1 MAETP
6 QSPSSED
13 KAQTAG
19 RAAEPTARK
28 GQATIEGEPRSFKG
42 NGDTH
47 TGGAA
52 GELAQKAAQTGQQLA
67 ETGWRAGREV
77 ADAWRGSLEPFAVM
91 QMEMTRFIDDTFRQ
105 LSGFGFF
112 PSALRSARPFAAVSA
127 APLLGL
133 PATDIKATD
142 KAYVLAV
149 ELPGLTRNDV
159 DIAIDGDLLTVSGHK
174 AEEREDASA
183 AYRVSERRY
192 GRFERSFAVPPDVDR
207 KGIEAQFKD
216 GVLKVLLPRDA
227 SAGGRRSKIEIRA

>member
-6 QSPSSED
+6 QSPSSEE
-13 KAQTAG
+13 KAQTAT
-19 RAAEPTARK
+19 RTADPTTRK
-28 GQATIEGEPRSFKG
+28 GQQTLEGEPRSFKG
-42 NGDTH
+42 NGDSH
-47 TGGAA
+47 TGAA
-52 GELAQKAAQTGQQLA
+52 GELAQKADQTSQQLA

-91 QMEMTRFIDDTFRQ
+91 QMEMNRFIDDAFRQ

-216 GVLKVLLPRDA
+216 GVLKILLPRDG
-227 SAGGRRSKIEIRA
+227 SAAGKRSKIEIRG